1 MKKCYK
7 IIVDQDEISF
17 IRINVN
23 EDGKAIDDSSI
34 FFERIFEDYEA
45 ILNISDIDYTPKLYS
60 IWDGEKFLEK
70 DLLRTPYYPAGR
82 DYRFAFIDKDN
93 RYLGDL
99 SYDNTN
105 EEDEKMIAIFLSNP
119 QILVDRIENE

>member
-82 DYRFAFIDKDN
+82 GYRFAFIDKDN